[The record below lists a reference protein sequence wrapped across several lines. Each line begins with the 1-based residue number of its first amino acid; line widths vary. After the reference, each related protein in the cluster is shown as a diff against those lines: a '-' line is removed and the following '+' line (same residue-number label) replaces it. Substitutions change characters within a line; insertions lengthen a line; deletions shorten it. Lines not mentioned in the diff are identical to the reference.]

1 MAKRDLYEI
10 LGVAKDAGKDEI
22 KKAYRKLAMKYHPDK
37 NPGDEA
43 AEEKFKEAAGA
54 YEVLQDDTKR
64 GQYDRFGHA
73 GLGGQGGGYTQVNM
87 DDIFSRFSDIFGGG
101 GGGGGGSPF
110 ESFFGGGGRQRQRQ
124 RGQRGSD
131 LRVKVPMTM
140 EEVYDGVTKKLK
152 LSRFQSCETCSGN
165 GAVGADGYR
174 SCGTCNG
181 AGEIRRQAGGG
192 FFQQIVV
199 SACPTCHGEGR
210 VVANACATCSGEGRN
225 EVSEVLEVK
234 IPGGISEGMQ
244 ITMRGKGNAGKRGG
258 PPGDLIILVEE
269 ADHPDFERDGE
280 NVIHELWLNF
290 ADAALGTSVEV
301 PTLSGKTR
309 FKITAGTQSG
319 KIFRLKGKGFPIVNG
334 YGRGDQLIQVHV
346 WVPQSLSRDEKAAME
361 KLKDSPNFVP
371 SPSGTDKGFFQRIKD
386 MFS

>member
-1 MAKRDLYEI
+1 MQ
-10 LGVAKDAGKDEI
+10 
-22 KKAYRKLAMKYHPDK
+22 YHPDK
-37 NPGDEA
+37 NPGDAE
-43 AEEKFKEAAGA
+43 AEEKFKEAAEA
-54 YEVLQDDTKR
+54 YEVLSDDQKR
-64 GQYDRFGHA
+64 AQYDRFGHA
-73 GLGGQGGGYTQVNM
+73 GMGGGGYTQVNM
-87 DDIFSRFSDIFGGG
+87 DDIFSRFSDIF

-131 LRVKVPMTM
+131 LRMKVPLTL
-140 EEVYDGVTKKLK
+140 EEIFDGVSKKLK
-152 LSRFQSCETCSGN
+152 LTRYLSCETCAGN
-165 GAVGADGYR
+165 GAVGSDGYR
-174 SCGTCNG
+174 TCGTCNG
-181 AGEIRRQAGGG
+181 SGEIRRQAGGG

-199 SACPTCHGEGR
+199 SACPTCQGEGR
-210 VVANACATCSGEGRN
+210 IVANACSSCNGEGRK
-225 EVSEVLEVK
+225 EVSEVLEVR

-258 PPGDLIILVEE
+258 PPGDLIILIEE
-269 ADHPDFERDGE
+269 LAHTEFERDGE

-309 FKITAGTQSG
+309 FKINPGTQSG

-346 WVPQSLSRDEKAAME
+346 WVPQTLSRDEKAAME
-361 KLKDSPNFVP
+361 KFQNSDNFKP
-371 SPSGTDKGFFQRIKD
+371 SPSGSDKGFFQRIKD